1 MPQDSLQTLTTDEAF
16 ASGLV
21 IGFTSM
27 LVITIVL
34 LVIISTWKILEKAGE
49 KGWKALIPIYNVYL
63 LYKIVGMKKW
73 FWITLLTSF
82 LGSIICTAN
91 GFNPNGMTIKQIE
104 NYDFGAHSIVIVAL
118 SVMAIIGLIAN
129 IIYASRTAKAFGRSA
144 LFAIGLFFF
153 PNLFWLI
160 LGLGSSKYNKK
171 AVKEA

>member
-1 MPQDSLQTLTTDEAF
+1 MSQDSLQTITTDEAF

-27 LVITIVL
+27 LVITIL
-34 LVIISTWKILEKAGE
+34 LLIIISTWKILEKAGE

-73 FWITLLTSF
+73 FWITLLTS
-82 LGSIICTAN
+82 LIGGIICSAN
-91 GFNPNGMTIKQIE
+91 GFNPSSMTTEQIE
-104 NYDFGAHSIVIVAL
+104 AYNLGAHPIVIITLVA
-118 SVMAIIGLIAN
+118 MAIIGLVAN
-129 IIYASRTAKAFGRSA
+129 ILYASRTAKAFGKSV
-144 LFAIGLFFF
+144 LFAVGLFFL

>member
-1 MPQDSLQTLTTDEAF
+1 MPQNSLQTLTVDEAF

-27 LVITIVL
+27 LVITIL
-34 LVIISTWKILEKAGE
+34 LLIIISTWKILEKAGE

-63 LYKIVGMKKW
+63 LYKIVGIKKW
-73 FWITLLTSF
+73 FWITLLTS
-82 LGSIICTAN
+82 LIGSIICSVN
-91 GFNPNGMTIKQIE
+91 GFNPSSMTTEQVE
-104 NYDFGAHSIVIVAL
+104 AYNFGAHPIVIIALVA
-118 SVMAIIGLIAN
+118 MAIIGLVAN
-129 IIYASRTAKAFGRSA
+129 ILYASRTAKAFGRSA
-144 LFAIGLFFF
+144 LFAIGLFFL